1 MEGDVQVELYTGDI
15 PSVFERFSDLVGAQ
29 HWKKRVDLLK
39 ADIRGNRILREHLLE
54 ENEFAFSLQAATELT
69 KKYGRLPMHQMDISA
84 LYPCMAFAA
93 QILSIAESSAGPQRD
108 QLVRRVHGALK
119 NPDDLRGMRLEL
131 TAATHFL
138 RRGLNVQWPEMTGGG
153 TMDLVIQGLGPQGLE
168 IECKSVSDDK
178 GRKIHK
184 REALE
189 FSALVAPKLNVLGKG
204 LKVGVAAVLTFDGRM
219 PGSFMDRRKLAESVV
234 RHVLSGTSNC
244 QLEGANLRIHEFD
257 PALLGE
263 MGEDGH
269 PVISRD
275 RVDAI
280 TGTTNRQALI
290 VGRMSGGAIVLVLQS
305 AQDDSLLTYTFDT
318 LSRSA
323 SRQLSGQRAGM
334 FLVGLDGLEAESLM
348 DLAQQDGAGD
358 QPPTALRVR
367 VSDFLASQGRD
378 HVVGVGFISK
388 GGLRP
393 AAGGVTDSGGSAYVF
408 PKRESPFWHDDF
420 SGLFAER
427 G

>member
-1 MEGDVQVELYTGDI
+1 MQVELYTGDI
-15 PSVFERFSDLVGAQ
+15 PSVFERFSDLVDAQ
-29 HWKKRVDLLK
+29 HWKKRVDPLN
-39 ADIRGNRILREHLLE
+39 ADIKGNRLLREHLFH
-54 ENEFAFSLQAATELT
+54 ENEFAFGLQAATELT
-69 KKYGRLPMHQMDISA
+69 KKFGRLPVHQMDIRP

-93 QILSIAESSAGPQRD
+93 QILSIAEAFAGPQRA

-119 NPDDLRGMRLEL
+119 NPDDLRGLRLEL

-138 RRGLNVQWPEMTGGG
+138 RRGLDVQWPEMTGGG

-189 FSALVAPKLNVLGKG
+189 FCALVAPKLNVLGKE
-204 LKVGVAAVLTFDGRM
+204 LKVGVAAVLTLDGRM
-219 PGSFMDRRKLAESVV
+219 PGNFMERRKLAESVV
-234 RHVLSGTSNC
+234 RHVLSGASNC
-244 QLEGANLRIHEFD
+244 QLGGASLRTHEFD
-257 PALLGE
+257 PSLLGE
-263 MGEDGH
+263 VGEDGH

-290 VGRMSGGAIVLVLQS
+290 VGRKSGGAIVLVLQS
-305 AQDDSLLTYTFDT
+305 TQDDSLLTYTFDT
-318 LSRSA
+318 LSKSA
-323 SRQLSGQRAGM
+323 SRQLSGQRGGM
-334 FLVGLDGLEAESLM
+334 FVVGLDGLEAESLM
-348 DLAQQDGAGD
+348 DVAQQDLAGD
-358 QPPTALRVR
+358 QPPTALRLR

-388 GGLRP
+388 EASRP
-393 AAGGVTDSGGSAYVF
+393 ASGGVTDSGGSAYVF
-408 PKRESPFWHDDF
+408 PKRESPFWHSDF
-420 SGLFAER
+420 SGLFSER
-427 G
+427 V

>member
-1 MEGDVQVELYTGDI
+1 MEGDVQVDLYTGDI

-39 ADIRGNRILREHLLE
+39 AEIRGNRMLREHLLE

-69 KKYGRLPMHQMDISA
+69 KKYGRLPVHQMDISA

-93 QILSIAESSAGPQRD
+93 QILSIAESAAGPQRD

-138 RRGLNVQWPEMTGGG
+138 RRGLNVQWPEMAGGG
-153 TMDLVIQGLGPQGLE
+153 TMDLVIQGLGQQGLE

-189 FSALVAPKLNVLGKG
+189 FLALVAPKLNVLGKG
-204 LKVGVAAVLTFDGRM
+204 LKVGVAAVLTLEGRM

-234 RHVLSGTSNC
+234 RHVLSGASNC

-257 PALLGE
+257 PVLLGGL
-263 MGEDGH
+263 GEDGN

-275 RVDAI
+275 RVDVI

-290 VGRMSGGAIVLVLQS
+290 VGRKSGGAIVLVLQS
-305 AQDDSLLTYTFDT
+305 TQDDSLLTYTFDA

-334 FLVGLDGLEAESLM
+334 FLVGLNGLEAESLM

-367 VSDFLASQGRD
+367 VSDFLASQVRD

>member
-1 MEGDVQVELYTGDI
+1 VQVELYTGDI
-15 PSVFERFSDLVGAQ
+15 PSVFDRFSELIGAQ

-39 ADIRGNRILREHLLE
+39 ADIKGNKLLREHLFQ
-54 ENEFAFSLQAATELT
+54 ENEFAFGLQAATELT
-69 KKYGRLPMHQMDISA
+69 KKYGRLPVHQMDISP

-93 QILSIAESSAGPQRD
+93 QILSITESSESTQRT

-119 NPDDLRGMRLEL
+119 NPDDLRGLRLEL

-138 RRGLNVQWPEMTGGG
+138 RRGLDVQWPELTGGG

-168 IECKSVSDDK
+168 IECKSISDDK

-189 FSALVAPKLNVLGKG
+189 FCALVAPRLNDLGKG
-204 LKVGVAAVLTFDGRM
+204 LKAGVAAVLTLDGRM
-219 PGSFMDRRKLAESVV
+219 PGNFMDRRKLAESVV
-234 RHVLSGTSNC
+234 RHVLSGSSNC

-263 MGEDGH
+263 AGEDGH

-275 RVDAI
+275 QVDAI
-280 TGTTNRQALI
+280 TGTSNRQALI
-290 VGRMSGGAIVLVLQS
+290 VGRKSGGAIVLVLQS
-305 AQDDSLLTYTFDT
+305 TQDDSLLTYTFDT

-348 DLAQQDGAGD
+348 EVAHQDSTGD
-358 QPPTALRVR
+358 QPPTALRVK

-388 GGLRP
+388 GALRP
-393 AAGGVTDSGGSAYVF
+393 ASGGVTDSGGSAYVF
-408 PKRESPFWHDDF
+408 PKRESPFWHSDF

-427 G
+427 V

>member
-1 MEGDVQVELYTGDI
+1 LEGDVQVELYTGDI
-15 PSVFERFSDLVGAQ
+15 PSVFDRFSELIGAQ

-39 ADIRGNRILREHLLE
+39 ADIKGNKLLREHLFQ
-54 ENEFAFSLQAATELT
+54 ENEFAFGLQAATELT
-69 KKYGRLPMHQMDISA
+69 KKYGRLPVHQMDISP

-93 QILSIAESSAGPQRD
+93 QILSITESSESTQRT

-119 NPDDLRGMRLEL
+119 NPDDLRGLRLEL

-138 RRGLNVQWPEMTGGG
+138 RRGLDVQWPELTGGG

-168 IECKSVSDDK
+168 IECKSISDDK

-189 FSALVAPKLNVLGKG
+189 FCALVAPRLNDLGKG
-204 LKVGVAAVLTFDGRM
+204 LKAGVAAVLTLDGRM
-219 PGSFMDRRKLAESVV
+219 PGNFMDRRKLAESVV
-234 RHVLSGTSNC
+234 RHVLSGSSNC

-263 MGEDGH
+263 AGEDGH

-275 RVDAI
+275 QVDAI
-280 TGTTNRQALI
+280 TGTSNRQALI
-290 VGRMSGGAIVLVLQS
+290 VGRKSGGAIVLVLQS
-305 AQDDSLLTYTFDT
+305 TQDDSLLTYTFDT

-348 DLAQQDGAGD
+348 EVAHQDSTGD
-358 QPPTALRVR
+358 QPPTALRVK

-388 GGLRP
+388 GALRP
-393 AAGGVTDSGGSAYVF
+393 ASGGVTDSGGSAYVF
-408 PKRESPFWHDDF
+408 PKRESPFWHSDF

-427 G
+427 V

>member
-1 MEGDVQVELYTGDI
+1 
-15 PSVFERFSDLVGAQ
+15 
-29 HWKKRVDLLK
+29 
-39 ADIRGNRILREHLLE
+39 
-54 ENEFAFSLQAATELT
+54 
-69 KKYGRLPMHQMDISA
+69 
-84 LYPCMAFAA
+84 MAFAA
-93 QILSIAESSAGPQRD
+93 QILSITESSESTQRT

-119 NPDDLRGMRLEL
+119 NPDDLRGLRLEL

-138 RRGLNVQWPEMTGGG
+138 RRGLDVQWPELTGGG

-168 IECKSVSDDK
+168 IECKSISDDK

-189 FSALVAPKLNVLGKG
+189 FCALVAPRLNDLGKG
-204 LKVGVAAVLTFDGRM
+204 LKAGVAAVLTLDGRM
-219 PGSFMDRRKLAESVV
+219 PGNFMDRRKLAESVV
-234 RHVLSGTSNC
+234 RHVLSGSSNC

-263 MGEDGH
+263 AGEDGH

-275 RVDAI
+275 QVDAI
-280 TGTTNRQALI
+280 TGTSNRQALI
-290 VGRMSGGAIVLVLQS
+290 VGRKSGGAIVLVLQS
-305 AQDDSLLTYTFDT
+305 TQDDSLLTYTFDT

-348 DLAQQDGAGD
+348 EVAHQDSTGD
-358 QPPTALRVR
+358 QPPTALRVK

-388 GGLRP
+388 GALRP
-393 AAGGVTDSGGSAYVF
+393 ASGGVTDSGGSAYVF
-408 PKRESPFWHDDF
+408 PKRESPFWHSDF

-427 G
+427 V

>member
-1 MEGDVQVELYTGDI
+1 MQVELYTGDI

-39 ADIRGNRILREHLLE
+39 ADIRGNKLLREHLLQ
-54 ENEFAFSLQAATELT
+54 ENEFAFGLQAASELT
-69 KKYGRLPMHQMDISA
+69 KKYGRLPVHQMDISP

-93 QILSIAESSAGPQRD
+93 QILSIAESSAGPQRA

-138 RRGLNVQWPEMTGGG
+138 RRGLEVQWPEVTGGG
-153 TMDLVIQGLGPQGLE
+153 TMDLLIPALGPQGLE
-168 IECKSVSDDK
+168 IECKSISDDK
-178 GRKIHK
+178 GRKIPK
-184 REALE
+184 RDALD
-189 FSALVAPKLNVLGKG
+189 FCALVAPKLDALGKV
-204 LKVGVAAVLTFDGRM
+204 LKVGVAAVLTLDGRM
-219 PGSFMDRRKLAESVV
+219 PGNFLERRKLAESLV
-234 RHVLSGTSNC
+234 RHVLSGVSNC
-244 QLEGANLRIHEFD
+244 QLDGANLRIHEFD
-257 PALLGE
+257 PLLLGDV
-263 MGEDGH
+263 GDDGR

-275 RVDAI
+275 QVDTI

-290 VGRMSGGAIVLVLQS
+290 VGRKSGGAIVLVLQS

-323 SRQLSGQRAGM
+323 NRQLSGQRAGM
-334 FLVGLDGLEAESLM
+334 FLVGLDGLEAESLL

-367 VSDFLASQGRD
+367 VSEFLASHGRD
-378 HVVGVGFISK
+378 HVIGVGFISK

-420 SGLFAER
+420 AGLFAER
-427 G
+427 A

>member
-1 MEGDVQVELYTGDI
+1 MQVELYTGDI
-15 PSVFERFSDLVGAQ
+15 PSVFDRFSELIGAQ

-39 ADIRGNRILREHLLE
+39 ADIKGNKLLREHLFQ
-54 ENEFAFSLQAATELT
+54 ENEFAFGLQAATELT
-69 KKYGRLPMHQMDISA
+69 KKYGRLPVHQMDISP

-93 QILSIAESSAGPQRD
+93 QILSITESSESTQRT

-119 NPDDLRGMRLEL
+119 NPDDLRGLRLEL

-138 RRGLNVQWPEMTGGG
+138 RRGLDVQWPELTGGG

-168 IECKSVSDDK
+168 IECKSISDDK

-189 FSALVAPKLNVLGKG
+189 FCALVAPRLNDLGKG
-204 LKVGVAAVLTFDGRM
+204 LKAGVAAVLTLDGRM
-219 PGSFMDRRKLAESVV
+219 PGNFMDRRKLAESVV
-234 RHVLSGTSNC
+234 RHVLSGSSNC

-257 PALLGE
+257 PALLGAA
-263 MGEDGH
+263 GEDGH

-275 RVDAI
+275 QVDAI
-280 TGTTNRQALI
+280 TGTSNRQALI
-290 VGRMSGGAIVLVLQS
+290 VGRKSGGAIVLVLQS
-305 AQDDSLLTYTFDT
+305 TQDDSLLTYTFDT

-348 DLAQQDGAGD
+348 EVAHQDSTGD
-358 QPPTALRVR
+358 QPPTALRVK

-388 GGLRP
+388 GALRP
-393 AAGGVTDSGGSAYVF
+393 ASGGVTDSGGSAYVF
-408 PKRESPFWHDDF
+408 PKRESPFWHSDF

-427 G
+427 V